1 MFEEDNTT
9 LRHEVGQVMFIDFW
23 ASWCAP
29 CQKPMGHNQE
39 MVQAHKAKNDW
50 QNVRIIGLSIDQNK
64 STVSELIKKN
74 GWTSVEHYWA
84 SAKGCTAAD
93 DWQVTGVPHC
103 ILIDRHGNQTW
114 NGHPSS
120 INVEEEIRKLLYDE
134 IPNFMANQSSTK
146 KVVEDKERSN
156 SFLDRLNM
164 LGNM

>member
-1 MFEEDNTT
+1 
-9 LRHEVGQVMFIDFW
+9 
-23 ASWCAP
+23 
-29 CQKPMGHNQE
+29 